1 VPASP
6 ADVPGDAPADG
17 PGDGS
22 GDRPGDGSGDRPGD
36 GSGDVP
42 GGPPVRV
49 GLVGAGVMGRDHAMT
64 LARSVPGAALVTVTD
79 PDPDRAAEVA
89 AATGCRVAVDADA
102 LLGDPG
108 VDAVLVASPDD
119 THEALVLACLAAGK
133 PVLCEKPLAPDAE
146 TALRIVRAEAASG
159 RRLVRVGFMRRH
171 DPGYLAM
178 RRALDSGD
186 LGAPLLLHCRHRN
199 AASTPAF
206 TSDMLLT
213 SSATHEI
220 DIVRWLLREEIVA
233 VSVRTGRASRRA
245 PAGVVDPRL
254 LLLRTASGVLV
265 DVEVFVNAGYGYDV
279 RCELV
284 GERGVHRLSPAPVS
298 RDWRDR
304 FAVAY
309 RDQLRAWV
317 GGLRRGAPDG
327 PTAWDGYAA
336 TSVALAAVRS
346 ARSGREEAV
355 TMADAVTP
363 G

>member
-1 VPASP
+1 MCICGSP
-6 ADVPGDAPADG
+6 VFHIRRPSLPEPGPRRAVLLGIERA
-17 PGDGS
+17 
-22 GDRPGDGSGDRPGD
+22 
-36 GSGDVP
+36 
-42 GGPPVRV
+42 
-49 GLVGAGVMGRDHAMT
+49 
-64 LARSVPGAALVTVTD
+64 LARRTDRFIAVSAAQKREIVS
-79 PDPDRAAEVA
+79 AAIAPPE
-89 AATGCRVAVDADA
+89 RVAVIHN
-102 LLGDPG
+102 G
-108 VDAVLVASPDD
+108 VDVERYAPRDD
-119 THEALVLACLAAGK
+119 AG
-133 PVLCEKPLAPDAE
+133 A
-146 TALRIVRAEAASG
+146 TRG
-159 RRLVRVGFMRRH
+159 
-171 DPGYLAM
+171 AM